1 MVRLQLAGPCWDAQY
16 EHLFP
21 FRPIL
26 EVSSSIMTGRP
37 KDSPILRKARGAF
50 FTPPAIAEFLT
61 RWAIRGPD
69 ARVMDPTCGEAV
81 FLLAAAERLRAL
93 GASTEAITHQLAGVD
108 LHQPSLDAS
117 GELLAEFGAGA
128 NLVRSDFFELA
139 TPAQIGDR
147 VGWQDVVIGNPPFVR
162 YQEHRGN
169 ARRRSATAALAQ
181 GVRLSGLASSWAATL
196 VHASAFLKPTGRLAM
211 VLPAELLTV
220 GYAEPI
226 RRWLR
231 QRFAVVNLVMFER
244 LQFQDAEERVVL
256 LVAHG
261 TGPCDSFCLFHVD
274 DADDLAELHPLD
286 PVGANPAAEG
296 KWSDLALP
304 LDVRRLFKAIA
315 GRMTRLDAY
324 GTPELGTVTGAN
336 DYFALSEVTRTRY
349 GIAEEHLK
357 RISPPGTR
365 HLKGLRFSR
374 AQWEELRLSGERVW
388 LLHPEKTARAKGL
401 RAYLEH
407 GVEHGVPD
415 AYKCTVREPWWRPP
429 AVPVPDLFF
438 TYMSHRYP
446 RLITNGARTTFLNS
460 MHGVRL
466 RDAVPPEAGE
476 ALPLLALNSATML
489 GAEVMGR
496 SYGGGILKMEPREAA
511 SLPVP
516 GPESL
521 LKAWATLS
529 KQSPN
534 LDAALKRGEWWTV
547 VAEVDRVLL
556 KGALGL
562 GNDEVTAIRD
572 AAALL
577 RVRRTR
583 QTEPNGS
590 AAQA

>member
-1 MVRLQLAGPCWDAQY
+1 VVAIR
-16 EHLFP
+16 E
-21 FRPIL
+21 
-26 EVSSSIMTGRP
+26 
-37 KDSPILRKARGAF
+37 DSAALRKARGAF
-50 FTPPAIAEFLT
+50 FTPPSIAEFLG
-61 RWAIRGPD
+61 RWAIRAAE

-81 FLLAAAERLRAL
+81 FLLAAAERLEAL
-93 GASTEAITHQLAGVD
+93 GATRDTIAAQLSGVD

-117 GELLAEFGAGA
+117 AELLRELRTGA
-128 NLVRSDFFELA
+128 NLVRSNFFQLS

-147 VGWQDVVIGNPPFVR
+147 LGWQDAVIGNPPFVR
-162 YQEHRGN
+162 YQEHRGDI
-169 ARRRSATAALAQ
+169 RKRSVSAAFAQ

-244 LQFQDAEERVVL
+244 LQFRGAEEKVVL

-274 DADDLAELHPLD
+274 DADDLAGLHPLD
-286 PVGANPAAEG
+286 PIGANPAAEG
-296 KWSDLALP
+296 KWSDLVLP
-304 LDVRRLFKAIA
+304 LDSRQLFKAVT
-315 GRMTRLDAY
+315 GRMVRLDLY

-336 DYFALSEVTRTRY
+336 DYFALSEVTRRKY
-349 GIAEEHLK
+349 DVAEKHFK

-365 HLKGLRFSR
+365 HLKGLCFSR

-388 LLHPEKTARAKGL
+388 LLHPDKKFRSKGL
-401 RAYLEH
+401 AAYLRH
-407 GVEHGVPD
+407 GEERGVPD
-415 AYKCTVREPWWRPP
+415 AYKCTVRDPWWRPP
-429 AVPVPDLFF
+429 VVPVPDLFF

-446 RLITNGARTTFLNS
+446 RLITNGATTTLVNS
-460 MHGVRL
+460 MHGLRL
-466 RDAVPPEAGE
+466 AASAPTEART

-516 GPESL
+516 APEAL
-521 LKAWATLS
+521 AKAWRMLS

-534 LDAALKRGEWWTV
+534 LDAALRRGEWWSV
-547 VAEVDRVLL
+547 VGEVDRVVL

-562 GNDEVTAIRD
+562 NNDEVMAIRD
-572 AAALL
+572 ATTLL

-583 QTEPNGS
+583 QTEQPDGS
-590 AAQA
+590 AAKARRSR